1 MAITRYVESGY
12 VEAGY
17 VEVIVDVNIGTLT
30 ANPGDTV
37 SASFSLTCDAIEF
50 LSDERYVEAG
60 YVEAGYVEVTKF
72 LEPLTLN
79 TTLEIS
85 ADLTEVTAIEASASI
100 SSAFSLSS
108 TIGTLEDADASFSIA
123 FSQTADGER
132 LPSGGANLSSSFSTN
147 INIEKILDADA
158 TLNTAVDVTASGDRT
173 VDASANFGGIFSP
186 NVIVGVLKII
196 DATLDSSVDL
206 SATISKFTGNEATLS
221 NIVNLSLQGA
231 KTAGYNASFSSAF
244 SQTSTANLTAS
255 TDATLSAQFST
266 SASVGELFDPAF
278 QNETEELT
286 SEFSVSITPRVLVR
300 ATSITNDGDSLV
312 TFDSSNKEFGT
323 HSLKLQFGNS
333 IAPSYGGAIYDG
345 SNFYLFDNGYTWTSS
360 NGTTWTRSTNN
371 LSVTIANTIKYVNNT
386 FVVRYNQ
393 YIYHS
398 TNGTSWTTLDLG
410 SQIGTSL
417 GSNTIAHDGSNWFIG
432 ATNSTFNQHRWY
444 KKSTL
449 TGDISTWTL
458 DTSINVASGD
468 DTARFAGV
476 AQNGNTIAW
485 LYESRDPTPS
495 TTYRKY
501 IRIGSNSYYVSNDVY
516 RASYNATGN
525 VLNYINGAYTFM
537 ARDDG
542 NQQHKIYSTTTGS
555 SISTSSAYSTVG
567 TTFDWIDYFNSR
579 YIVGSRKRILT
590 GTTISNLSNTNA
602 PVPENGPGTYTTK
615 GASDGT
621 TYVLHQSSNGRVVS
635 STNGSTFTSQG
646 YITDTTEYPYVG
658 ISRGDN
664 GDFDSWK
671 TIDFRYYYISNNDTA
686 PLYIRQSHS
695 SGYSSVGAQQN
706 WMITA
711 HNNIAITDSQSNT
724 TSGGSPVANSW
735 NHVRVVNDASGC
747 SVYLNGTRVI
757 NTTALTLV
765 SSGLPITIQTSSYA
779 SSRIDELLVSDDALN
794 SSTETSITVPTSAF
808 ENGTNT
814 DLLMHFDGDF
824 TDDSRFSSTVDP
836 EVDITAVASI
846 IASIGGSFTGD
857 ASINSAF
864 TQTADVDAFLGGN
877 ATLSTQATV
886 TATAT
891 RIQQGASSISS
902 AVTVSV
908 DAVKTTDVDSTQSSE
923 FTTQIDGGAI
933 RNAIGDFDSIATQL
947 TAASKIGDFFINA
960 DSQFTAT
967 ATAVKTTDIDDVLSS
982 SFALTASETTL
993 FKAFDSSVSSAFA
1006 TSVTATKTTDV
1017 DSTQTSAFA
1026 QTASGDRI
1034 RFGVSSV
1041 TANANLVVETSPLR
1055 DAEANLSSS
1064 FVQPTT
1070 TGLRIKQLDAT
1081 VNSALTVT
1089 ADAIKAVSASG
1100 TASSA
1105 FTQSTDVNRT
1115 RDVDADFDS
1124 VATQLTAVAKIGDFL
1139 INADVQASLTAT
1151 ARKTTGNVIAIDTQF
1166 VITAIPGAIRQGA
1179 STQTSAF
1186 TVEAEGTSN
1195 ITGESQLDTAVTV
1208 SADAIKTVEASAS
1221 FGGAGG
1227 FVVAAVATRNNE
1239 IIAGISSTLTADV
1252 KRIRLADATLSTAIT
1267 TQITAGKRVEVAS
1280 SINSSVTISATVR
1293 VVNIDDIVYTIP
1305 AETREYSI
1313 VAETR
1318 EYTIVSETREYTVT

>member
-17 VEVIVDVNIGTLT
+17 VEVIVDENIGTLT

-37 SASFSLTCDAIEF
+37 SASFSLSCDAIEF
-50 LSDERYVEAG
+50 LADERYVEAG

-147 INIEKILDADA
+147 INIEKILDAEA

-231 KTAGYNASFSSAF
+231 KTAGYNASFSSAS

-323 HSLKLQFGNS
+323 H
-333 IAPSYGGAIYDG
+333 
-345 SNFYLFDNGYTWTSS
+345 
-360 NGTTWTRSTNN
+360 N

-621 TYVLHQSSNGRVVS
+621 TYVLHQSGNGRVVS

-646 YITDTTEYPYVG
+646 YSTDTTEYPYVG
-658 ISRGDN
+658 ISRGD
-664 GDFDSWK
+664 
-671 TIDFRYYYISNNDTA
+671 R
-686 PLYIRQSHS
+686 
-695 SGYSSVGAQQN
+695 
-706 WMITA
+706 
-711 HNNIAITDSQSNT
+711 
-724 TSGGSPVANSW
+724 
-735 NHVRVVNDASGC
+735 
-747 SVYLNGTRVI
+747 
-757 NTTALTLV
+757 
-765 SSGLPITIQTSSYA
+765 
-779 SSRIDELLVSDDALN
+779 
-794 SSTETSITVPTSAF
+794 
-808 ENGTNT
+808 
-814 DLLMHFDGDF
+814 
-824 TDDSRFSSTVDP
+824 
-836 EVDITAVASI
+836 
-846 IASIGGSFTGD
+846 
-857 ASINSAF
+857 
-864 TQTADVDAFLGGN
+864 
-877 ATLSTQATV
+877 
-886 TATAT
+886 
-891 RIQQGASSISS
+891 
-902 AVTVSV
+902 
-908 DAVKTTDVDSTQSSE
+908 
-923 FTTQIDGGAI
+923 
-933 RNAIGDFDSIATQL
+933 
-947 TAASKIGDFFINA
+947 
-960 DSQFTAT
+960 
-967 ATAVKTTDIDDVLSS
+967 
-982 SFALTASETTL
+982 
-993 FKAFDSSVSSAFA
+993 
-1006 TSVTATKTTDV
+1006 
-1017 DSTQTSAFA
+1017 
-1026 QTASGDRI
+1026 
-1034 RFGVSSV
+1034 
-1041 TANANLVVETSPLR
+1041 
-1055 DAEANLSSS
+1055 
-1064 FVQPTT
+1064 
-1070 TGLRIKQLDAT
+1070 
-1081 VNSALTVT
+1081 
-1089 ADAIKAVSASG
+1089 
-1100 TASSA
+1100 
-1105 FTQSTDVNRT
+1105 
-1115 RDVDADFDS
+1115 
-1124 VATQLTAVAKIGDFL
+1124 
-1139 INADVQASLTAT
+1139 
-1151 ARKTTGNVIAIDTQF
+1151 
-1166 VITAIPGAIRQGA
+1166 
-1179 STQTSAF
+1179 
-1186 TVEAEGTSN
+1186 
-1195 ITGESQLDTAVTV
+1195 
-1208 SADAIKTVEASAS
+1208 
-1221 FGGAGG
+1221 
-1227 FVVAAVATRNNE
+1227 
-1239 IIAGISSTLTADV
+1239 
-1252 KRIRLADATLSTAIT
+1252 
-1267 TQITAGKRVEVAS
+1267 
-1280 SINSSVTISATVR
+1280 
-1293 VVNIDDIVYTIP
+1293 
-1305 AETREYSI
+1305 
-1313 VAETR
+1313 
-1318 EYTIVSETREYTVT
+1318 